1 MKSQEQKAI
10 KLGEKRTLEKA
21 DTLPKGKETKKKKK
35 AGDLTQDKKTRE
47 VETSTA
53 KKNTVKSQEQKA
65 IKLGK
70 VYARKG

>member
-1 MKSQEQKAI
+1 MA
-10 KLGEKRTLEKA
+10 GKRV
-21 DTLPKGKETKKKKK
+21 KKK

-65 IKLGK
+65 IKLEKRTLEKADTLPKGK
-70 VYARKG
+70 ETKKKKKAGT

>member
-10 KLGEKRTLEKA
+10 SLGEKRTLEKA

-35 AGDLTQDKKTRE
+35 KAGDLTQDKKTRE

-53 KKNTVKSQEQKA
+53 KQIQ
-65 IKLGK
+65 
-70 VYARKG
+70 